1 MAPNRMT
8 AYQNARAAAK
18 PQKGLTYSEL
28 LMDNIIGL
36 DNDYLSAGE
45 RLGQQFNA
53 DEIGFLK
60 NAGISAYEGAKK
72 AVTQPLTTAEE
83 LLSGLYDSGVDI
95 ASTLGTDPTYLDDA
109 LREMYG
115 VGYDEATD
123 EQVNRAREALFGDV
137 LNVASVVPVGRALDA
152 AVIAPVDRAID
163 RANINEA
170 VDFRI
175 ENSPEYDPS
184 ALAGRRMYVPDF
196 FEKMQM
202 SKSTPTPGE
211 AAYMSSISDADY
223 LESLGYSPEAI
234 SNATG
239 ILDIPMRRV
248 GENENVQNLRV
259 AAVPE
264 EVFDAYRQKRPNVD
278 VKFYKGSRGMA
289 GYGAQKVDSSGYP
302 VLPYEYEIGISTGLR
317 SPQDKQDTFD
327 HEMTHIDLMEG
338 DVTSDAVGGNPDAM
352 NLDRIYSLKAITD
365 AMKNATPEE
374 RDELRALK
382 REIQEMTPREFYY
395 NNPGEMLARL
405 SESGGEGTFS
415 AKRLTAL
422 QTLNPY
428 LNPKSLPKRVVE
440 AGLTTLFSDTRPY
453 MAYLQRA
460 GNALEQAT
468 DNVPLLNKVP
478 LYPRRGY
485 DVHEKVPMDLNKAVL
500 PPRQGRGNYYFSEG
514 GIVKGSYLDND
525 PYD

>member
-8 AYQNARAAAK
+8 AYQNARAATP

-28 LMDNIIGL
+28 LLDNIIGL

-45 RLGQQFNA
+45 QLGQAFNA

-72 AVTQPLTTAEE
+72 AVTQPLTTAEA
-83 LLSGLYDSGVDI
+83 LLSGLYDSGANV
-95 ASTLGTDPTYLDDA
+95 ASTLGSDPTYLNDA
-109 LREMYG
+109 LQEMYG

-123 EQVNRAREALFGDV
+123 EQVTAAREALFGDV
-137 LNVASVVPVGRALDA
+137 LNVASVVPAAKAATLVTDPIDA
-152 AVIAPVDRAID
+152 AIARADLEGAIK
-163 RANINEA
+163 
-170 VDFRI
+170 FRV
-175 ENSPEYDPS
+175 ENASEYDPS

-196 FEKMQM
+196 FEKAGM
-202 SKSTPTPGE
+202 SGGFATPGQK
-211 AAYMSSISDADY
+211 AYMDSVADADY
-223 LESLGYSPEAI
+223 LESLGYSSEAV

-248 GENENVQNLRV
+248 GENDAVQNLRV

-264 EVFDAYRQKRPNVD
+264 EVFDAYRPRKSDVD
-278 VKFYKGSRGMA
+278 VKFYDGRTGEA
-289 GYGAQKVDSSGYP
+289 GYGARKIDSSGYP
-302 VLPYEYEIGISTGLR
+302 VLPYEYEIGVSRNLR
-317 SPQDKQDTFD
+317 SPKDKQDTFD
-327 HEMTHIDLMEG
+327 HEMTHIDLYEG
-338 DVTSDAVGGNPDAM
+338 DVMGDAVGGNPNSM

-405 SESGGEGTFS
+405 SESSGEGNFN

-428 LNPKSLPKRVVE
+428 LNPKSLPKRVVD
-440 AGLTTLFSDTRPY
+440 AGLTSLLSDTRPY

-468 DNVPLLNKVP
+468 ENVPLLNKIP
-478 LYPRRGY
+478 LYPKQGY
-485 DVHEKVPMDLNKAVL
+485 DVHEKVPMDLSKAVL